1 MGTSNET
8 EILLFSFFSPLNS
21 FLSYA
26 LMRMFVDVKEIFAI
40 ISAIAFCSREKF
52 NFFRVIN
59 FLFFFHGRLSFAVCL
74 ISESTKPFAVDFI
87 HFADVSSQLESLNK
101 YQVTLTG

>member
-40 ISAIAFCSREKF
+40 ISAIAFCSCRAR
-52 NFFRVIN
+52 NLTFFG
-59 FLFFFHGRLSFAVCL
+59 LL
-74 ISESTKPFAVDFI
+74 IFYSSSTVD
-87 HFADVSSQLESLNK
+87 
-101 YQVTLTG
+101 